1 MEPQTGDGLFYPTCF
16 LCRKNQDE
24 NAEPL
29 HRSSYYL
36 RGYSDF
42 LNIKLLVNIVP

>member
-1 MEPQTGDGLFYPTCF
+1 MEPQRGDGLFYPTFF

-29 HRSSYYL
+29 QWSYYL
-36 RGYSDF
+36 RGSSDF
-42 LNIKLLVNIVP
+42 LNIKLLVNTVP